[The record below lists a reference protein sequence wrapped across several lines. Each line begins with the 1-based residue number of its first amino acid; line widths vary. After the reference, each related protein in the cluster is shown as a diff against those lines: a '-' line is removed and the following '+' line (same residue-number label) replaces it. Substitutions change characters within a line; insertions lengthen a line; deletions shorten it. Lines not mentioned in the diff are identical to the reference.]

1 MPIVVSP
8 VVADV
13 AWSDWFKDLL
23 PHVPGCPNILAAH
36 ELLRAAQALLVQSR
50 AWQVTQTEV
59 PIDAAQAME
68 TIAVAGAQLV
78 RIEKAWYDGIRM
90 DIRTTEEL
98 DAQFSDDWQIHTGT
112 PKALLQITPGVVQ
125 FYPIP
130 DVAAT
135 TGLKLRVSLK
145 PSDTATGLPHDIAIK
160 YREPILAGAKARL
173 MVYPNKPWSNDKLAM
188 FNAGIFDNGVGTAT
202 IEAARSFGRG
212 RIASRPK
219 WC

>member
-8 VVADV
+8 VYTDTP
-13 AWSDWFKDLL
+13 WSDWFKDLL

-36 ELLRAAQALLVQSR
+36 ELVRAAQVLLAKSR
-50 AWQVTQTEV
+50 AWQYTQPVV
-59 PIDAAQAME
+59 PVDAAQVNE
-68 TIAVAGAQLV
+68 TIAVTGAQLV
-78 RIEKAWYDGIRM
+78 RLEKAWYDGVRM
-90 DIRTTEEL
+90 DIRTTEEM
-98 DAQFSDDWQIHTGT
+98 DAQFSDDWTIHTGT
-112 PKALLQITPGVVQ
+112 PKALLQITPGVLQ

-135 TGLKLRVSLK
+135 TGLKLRLSLK
-145 PSDTATGLPHDIAIK
+145 PTDTASGLPHDMALR
-160 YREPILAGAKARL
+160 YREEILAGAKARL

-188 FNAGIFDNGVGTAT
+188 LNAGVFDAGVGTAT
-202 IEAARSFGRG
+202 VEAARSFGRG